1 MVFEILPT
9 GEMKEVQVLEGRED
23 IIGRSLDLCLG
34 GTPILH
40 GTIEGYA
47 NGEFTVSCPLIDTKT
62 GETRYAQVKIYPH
75 DSPNDGDAIF
85 SMTVRGQ

>member
-1 MVFEILPT
+1 M
-9 GEMKEVQVLEGRED
+9 
-23 IIGRSLDLCLG
+23 
-34 GTPILH
+34 H

-47 NGEFTVSCPLIDTKT
+47 NGEFTVSCPLIDTET

-85 SMTVRGQ
+85 SITVREQ